1 MRFYKC
7 FDYLHDI
14 SNKLNNTLYT
24 AIALFP
30 YTFLHMDRAIEEL
43 TEVMIRSLSRA
54 VASKPSLQP
63 AVEKA
68 LEV

>member
-1 MRFYKC
+1 MC
-7 FDYLHDI
+7 FGLGC
-14 SNKLNNTLYT
+14 SV
-24 AIALFP
+24 LFP